1 MTYALGGRIDA
12 SDYNTF
18 TGPSGT
24 VSTAA
29 NALNTVLGVGTGAF
43 GYGQTVVP
51 TVAAGQRV
59 NASAWSSL
67 INTTAALAN
76 HQNSSITAITAPA
89 AGQRINFIS
98 ALSSNLSTIYTN
110 KNNAAGQ
117 GTTTPTVATY
127 NATWSNALTITFT
140 CTFPSADQARYF
152 FNAGGQLAVNF
163 SHPNGTGINGLM
175 SSLATASGTIY
186 ISSPSSGTVNIAGT
200 SFNGVNKIG
209 GSGSPVILSSNTGYY
224 ALTTTN
230 TTIFQQKA
238 STGPTGYLESFIS
251 VSIRSNGTQ
260 GSNGDRGSVITVT
273 VTFDE
278 IPNGLVV
285 STGTTSTLT
294 VRYPATSYLTNSWG
308 TVTVSSTG
316 SGS

>member
-1 MTYALGGRIDA
+1 MTYAIGGRIDA

-18 TGPSGT
+18 TGPSST

-29 NALNTVLGVGTGAF
+29 NALNTVLGVGTGRF

-51 TVAAGQRV
+51 TVSAGQRI
-59 NASAWSSL
+59 NATNWASL
-67 INTTAALAN
+67 INTTASLAS
-76 HQNSSITAITAPA
+76 HQNSSITAITLPS
-89 AGQRINFIS
+89 AGQRINFLP
-98 ALSSNLSTIYTN
+98 ALATNLSTIYSN
-110 KNNAAGQ
+110 RNNAGGQ
-117 GTTTPTVATY
+117 GTTTPTTATY

-140 CTFPSADQARYF
+140 CTFSTADQARYF
-152 FNAGGQLAVNF
+152 FNAGGQFAINF
-163 SHPNGTGINGLM
+163 SHPTGSGINGLM

-186 ISSPSSGTVNIAGT
+186 VSAPETGTVNIAGT

-209 GSGSPVILSSNTGYY
+209 GSGSPVVLGSNIGYY
-224 ALTTTN
+224 AFTTSN
-230 TTIFQQKA
+230 ATIFQQKA
-238 STGPTGYLESFIS
+238 STGPAGYLESFIS
-251 VSIRSNGTQ
+251 VAIRSNGTQ
-260 GSNGDRGSVITVT
+260 GSNGDRGNVITVT

-285 STGTTSTLT
+285 SAGTTSTLT

-308 TVTVSSTG
+308 TVSVSSTG